1 MELFGQDFERFEGVQ
16 AEMQR
21 AAEAEEA
28 KENEKEAASGD
39 KSKAKKGKL
48 VAKSTGLTYQFQI
61 MESIG
66 VPRSEIKKFAD
77 PLYWLTYFP
86 PIAIVR
92 ILPTLST
99 IELFIWYLGR
109 QQRVRFAYRLAPVIP
124 HDRRQ
129 PLLRRFCPLAG
140 QQAIQTRKN
149 QVR

>member
-1 MELFGQDFERFEGVQ
+1 MELFGQDFERYEEVQ

-28 KENEKEAASGD
+28 KENEKDAASGD

-48 VAKSTGLTYQFQI
+48 IAKSTGLTYQFQI

-77 PLYWLTYFP
+77 PQHWLTYFP

-92 ILPTLST
+92 SPHPVFTHPHLLSS
-99 IELFIWYLGR
+99 LLGR
-109 QQRVRFAYRLAPVIP
+109 QQRLWFSYRLEAFFLHYRCKPI
-124 HDRRQ
+124 
-129 PLLRRFCPLAG
+129 L
-140 QQAIQTRKN
+140 
-149 QVR
+149 